1 MLIVML
7 VVAFMC
13 YMIYSYFNT
22 QEQNFDRE
30 GWLRMRDEPG
40 WSRENQ
46 AEEDLEEVLENAKD
60 YWKKYM

>member
-1 MLIVML
+1 MLIIMFL
-7 VVAFMC
+7 AAFAG